1 MEMSVKPILEF
12 VVPRQKLGIFAD
24 AMQYELKRKPDMTHE
39 ELQDVAGR
47 IWNSVDNRLGQLCYD
62 NLFWQKT
69 LKDILMAST
78 RSVGWNLGT
87 WRELGGAAVD
97 AGKYAGKVL
106 KNRSLSSD
114 KTGGITYRMSY
125 AIALP
130 VTVGMFG
137 AIVQY
142 LYTGQGPNDM
152 KDLFYPRTGTL
163 DKNGRPQRI
172 ELPSYMKDLAA
183 YYDHPGRTLENKLHP
198 MLSSIADML
207 HNKDYYGKE
216 IYHKDDDAG
225 KKAIDI
231 MSYLAQQFVPFSVRG
246 SKYNA
251 DLGGSFLSK
260 ALPFFGITP
269 APADVNK
276 TEVEKKMSD
285 IMAGKRPVGSRTQE
299 QADKAD
305 LRNTIL
311 RDLQTSN
318 GTDRTSL
325 NNAYMNK
332 QIDKAEKTRLLN
344 EYKLSPLQRQASE
357 LGPDEIKNLM
367 KDATSEER
375 PVLEGIYNKK
385 LKNQQKRQ

>member
-1 MEMSVKPILEF
+1 
-12 VVPRQKLGIFAD
+12 
-24 AMQYELKRKPDMTHE
+24 
-39 ELQDVAGR
+39 
-47 IWNSVDNRLGQLCYD
+47 
-62 NLFWQKT
+62 
-69 LKDILMAST
+69 
-78 RSVGWNLGT
+78 
-87 WRELGGAAVD
+87 
-97 AGKYAGKVL
+97 
-106 KNRSLSSD
+106 
-114 KTGGITYRMSY
+114 
-125 AIALP
+125 
-130 VTVGMFG
+130 
-137 AIVQY
+137 
-142 LYTGQGPNDM
+142 
-152 KDLFYPRTGTL
+152 
-163 DKNGRPQRI
+163 
-172 ELPSYMKDLAA
+172 MKDLAA

-198 MLSSIADML
+198 MLSTIADML

-305 LRNTIL
+305 LRSTIL

-344 EYKLSPLQRQASE
+344 EYKLSPLQRQAGK

-367 KDATSEER
+367 KDATPEER